1 MGVIGSSECDLSVLL
16 RVFFISSRAC
26 VGHSVDCADKLRT
39 MRRRATTLVELMIA
53 LLVLSVCAGALLAGI
68 GQAGSR
74 AGIASEKVIILTA
87 VKNQMDIARQAGR
100 NGNLTAGTNS
110 GAQSLTGLPY
120 PVNFTRTASAVAG
133 EPGLFAVRVVATWA
147 GADNKRTGTM
157 QLDTLVYN
165 EP

>member
-1 MGVIGSSECDLSVLL
+1 
-16 RVFFISSRAC
+16 
-26 VGHSVDCADKLRT
+26 

-53 LLVLSVCAGALLAGI
+53 LLVLSVCAGALLAGV

-74 AGIASEKVIILTA
+74 AGLASDKVLILNA

-100 NGNLTAGTNS
+100 NGNLVTTTFNS
-110 GAQSLTGLPY
+110 NVPVPGLPY
-120 PVNFTRTASAVAG
+120 LVNFSRTATPVMG
-133 EPGLFAVRVVATWA
+133 EPNLFAVRVVATWA
-147 GADNKRTGTM
+147 GVDNKRTGTM